1 MITKKDKFLI
11 LLLCLSSIVEMLLP
25 LIGVYFPKFVIE
37 QISLPISEMT
47 LIVRILGFTLI
58 IGIMY
63 YISKF
68 LSTKI
73 NWKIITVQAEYI
85 WEVYMKSLRCKYKI
99 MESTKG
105 QTVYQRAKD
114 SLSRGNESC
123 IQMMIPAI
131 LNISVGALGIIVYT
145 TLLAQLKFW
154 IIIFLILLSGLSII
168 LSSYSIRYEHS
179 HKNEWAD
186 IDKKLNYIVNKA
198 SDASYG
204 KDIRLYK
211 MQNWLLK
218 LRDLYIEQRT
228 FWYKKVENKRLIVFL
243 GNAVTILFRE
253 GFAYIY
259 LIWSISK
266 DKIGVADF
274 ILYFGLIAG
283 FSQWITKIANELS
296 HIKAA
301 SFLVDDYRMFMEL
314 DETEEID
321 PNKKY
326 KNIDKDNIKIEF
338 KNVSFS
344 YENTENNVINNLS
357 FVVNPG
363 EKLALVG
370 INGAGKTTIVKL
382 LCGLYQP
389 TSGQI
394 LINDYPIYDYNPID
408 RTSLFSTVFQDSI
421 VFPFTVAEN
430 VAMET
435 RDKLDMKRVRNCIE
449 KVNLLEHIENTYNK
463 FDSEVLKV
471 VSDKGLIFS
480 GGQLQKLYLARALYK
495 DGSVLILDEPTAA
508 LDPIAEKQQ
517 YLQYNEMCKNKTSI
531 FISHRL
537 ASTSFCDNI
546 AYLENG
552 NIVEFGTH
560 DQLLKINGKYAEMF
574 NIQRQYYLEVNN
586 NE

>member
-1 MITKKDKFLI
+1 M
-11 LLLCLSSIVEMLLP
+11 
-25 LIGVYFPKFVIE
+25 
-37 QISLPISEMT
+37 
-47 LIVRILGFTLI
+47 
-58 IGIMY
+58 
-63 YISKF
+63 
-68 LSTKI
+68 
-73 NWKIITVQAEYI
+73 
-85 WEVYMKSLRCKYKI
+85 
-99 MESTKG
+99 
-105 QTVYQRAKD
+105 
-114 SLSRGNESC
+114 
-123 IQMMIPAI
+123 
-131 LNISVGALGIIVYT
+131 
-145 TLLAQLKFW
+145 
-154 IIIFLILLSGLSII
+154 
-168 LSSYSIRYEHS
+168 
-179 HKNEWAD
+179 
-186 IDKKLNYIVNKA
+186 
-198 SDASYG
+198 
-204 KDIRLYK
+204 
-211 MQNWLLK
+211 
-218 LRDLYIEQRT
+218 
-228 FWYKKVENKRLIVFL
+228 
-243 GNAVTILFRE
+243 
-253 GFAYIY
+253 
-259 LIWSISK
+259 
-266 DKIGVADF
+266 
-274 ILYFGLIAG
+274 
-283 FSQWITKIANELS
+283 
-296 HIKAA
+296 
-301 SFLVDDYRMFMEL
+301 
-314 DETEEID
+314 
-321 PNKKY
+321 
-326 KNIDKDNIKIEF
+326 
-338 KNVSFS
+338 
-344 YENTENNVINNLS
+344 
-357 FVVNPG
+357 
-363 EKLALVG
+363 ALVG

-435 RDKLDMKRVRNCIE
+435 KDKLDMKRVRNCIE

-552 NIVEFGTH
+552 NIVEFGAH
-560 DQLLKINGKYAEMF
+560 DQLLKINGKYTEMF